1 MSRFRHHLRSTGLA
15 SALAGVFTF
24 AILSGEPAAAWP
36 LDDSDDSR
44 IGRLEYMRRI
54 ESGQLQG
61 TKQPPGALLPTS
73 AVRLRM
79 LEHAAYEA
87 GTPDTGLSA
96 ALRGLL
102 GARAADYS
110 VALLDLSNPERPYY
124 AEHRAEK
131 RYNPGSVGKLLV
143 ANALLQAVADVYPD
157 DLAARWQFLR
167 DTRIEA
173 DGVIVTDSHTV
184 RRWDSEQETLIRR
197 PLEIGDPG
205 TLFEFLDWMVSPS
218 SNAAASVLIRQT
230 MLLNEFGR
238 DYPLSP
244 TAAETFFE
252 TTAARE
258 LTTLLARTLQ
268 KPVTRN
274 GFELENLRQGSLFTR
289 SGKALVSGTSS
300 RASARELLRF
310 LLRIEQG
317 RVIDSFS
324 SAIIKKLMYVTERR
338 IRYARAPA
346 LRDAAVYFKSGS
358 LYKCAE
364 EVGFK
369 CRKYRGNVLNLMH
382 SAAIVESHDEQS
394 QLHYIIVLMSN
405 VLRQNSASDH
415 QEIAAAV
422 HGLLKARNPANAA
435 IAVETLPPAVE

>member
-131 RYNPGSVGKLLV
+131 RYNPGSVGKFLLPTPCCKQLRTSTLMI
-143 ANALLQAVADVYPD
+143 LLRAGSFSAIPESKQ
-157 DLAARWQFLR
+157 
-167 DTRIEA
+167 
-173 DGVIVTDSHTV
+173 
-184 RRWDSEQETLIRR
+184 
-197 PLEIGDPG
+197 
-205 TLFEFLDWMVSPS
+205 M
-218 SNAAASVLIRQT
+218 AS
-230 MLLNEFGR
+230 
-238 DYPLSP
+238 LSP
-244 TAAETFFE
+244 TA
-252 TTAARE
+252 
-258 LTTLLARTLQ
+258 TL
-268 KPVTRN
+268 
-274 GFELENLRQGSLFTR
+274 
-289 SGKALVSGTSS
+289 SGAGI
-300 RASARELLRF
+300 AN
-310 LLRIEQG
+310 
-317 RVIDSFS
+317 
-324 SAIIKKLMYVTERR
+324 
-338 IRYARAPA
+338 
-346 LRDAAVYFKSGS
+346 
-358 LYKCAE
+358 
-364 EVGFK
+364 
-369 CRKYRGNVLNLMH
+369 RKR
-382 SAAIVESHDEQS
+382 
-394 QLHYIIVLMSN
+394 
-405 VLRQNSASDH
+405 
-415 QEIAAAV
+415 
-422 HGLLKARNPANAA
+422 
-435 IAVETLPPAVE
+435 